1 MELAKITKL
10 LDAYFEGN
18 TSLAEETQLREF
30 FSSGNVPEHLQGYTA
45 MFASFQE
52 AKAETFEK
60 EITLPLESKSTN
72 FWKWSI
78 AASVVLFLG
87 ISSFMYFN
95 NNSLSAEEEEAL
107 MAFNQAKETMLL
119 LSENLNKG
127 TSKIGYIDEFS
138 ENTATINLI
147 NQFTKSKN
155 LILK

>member
-18 TSLAEETQLREF
+18 TTLAEEAQLREF

-45 MFASFQE
+45 LFASLQE
-52 AKAETFEK
+52 AKKETFEK
-60 EITLPLESKSTN
+60 EIKLPLESKQNN

-78 AASVVLFLG
+78 AASVALLVG
-87 ISSFMYFN
+87 ISSYMYFN
-95 NNSLSAEEEEAL
+95 NNGLSAEEEEAL
-107 MAFNQAKETMLL
+107 MAFNQAKETMFL

-127 TSKIGYIDEFS
+127 TQKVTFINEFS

-147 NQFTKSKN
+147 NQFTESKN

>member
-18 TSLAEETQLREF
+18 TTLAEEAQLRDF
-30 FSSGNVPEHLQGYTA
+30 FSSGSVPEHLQGYTA
-45 MFASFQE
+45 LFASFQE
-52 AKAETFEK
+52 AKKETFEK
-60 EITLPLESKSTN
+60 EIKLPSERKQNN

-78 AASVVLFLG
+78 AASVALLVG
-87 ISSFMYFN
+87 ISSYMYFN
-95 NNSLSAEEEEAL
+95 NNGLSAEEEEAL
-107 MAFNQAKETMLL
+107 MAFNQAKETMFL

-127 TSKIGYIDEFS
+127 TQKVTFINEFS

-147 NQFTKSKN
+147 NQFTESKN